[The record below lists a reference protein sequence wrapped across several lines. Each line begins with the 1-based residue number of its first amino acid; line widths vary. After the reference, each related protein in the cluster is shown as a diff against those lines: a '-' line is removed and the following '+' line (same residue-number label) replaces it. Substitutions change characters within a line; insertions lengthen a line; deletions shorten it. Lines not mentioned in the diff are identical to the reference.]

1 MLRVVSLPFCE
12 VVMLDRWDA
21 PPSRY
26 FTAYRTRGA
35 TRWILGH
42 PVIEEYRTISS
53 PIFLTPRPLLG
64 KIYNAGISLG
74 HRRDQEMAL
83 DLGWPPLCIG
93 VDLPAPKLPANWES
107 QLLSS
112 IMNPDEAS
120 VRETRGE
127 LTRIQR
133 QSHEIERFR
142 LAGVT
147 VVAVSSPL
155 LPRQLLRVCEIVPT
169 SVAVAVS
176 LGNRLERSEGGTPRS
191 VDGASEAKLGEILG
205 TVGGLR

>member
-26 FTAYRTRGA
+26 LTAYRTRGA

-42 PVIEEYRTISS
+42 PVIDEYRTISS

-64 KIYNAGISLG
+64 TVYNAGISLG
-74 HRRDQEMAL
+74 HKRDQEMAL

-93 VDLPAPKLPANWES
+93 VDLPAPPLPEDWET
-107 QLLSS
+107 QLMNS
-112 IMNPDEAS
+112 IMDPNARGAEKS
-120 VRETRGE
+120 KGE

-133 QSHEIERFR
+133 QNHEIERFR

-176 LGNRLERSEGGTPRS
+176 LGNRLERSEGGSPRS